1 VLDACGT
8 ATLRGMFHIELRQ
21 FPHVAREF
29 NVSAE
34 KLERVVRPWVEGNV
48 VEMGERKWAPERARL
63 TIYEG
68 PQLRPDEIG
77 MGRGWSN
84 ATRSGQDVTDRVLE
98 EAQGGGAAR
107 PGELADFKLRL
118 LAACATAPIEVR
130 ESVRLA
136 GVLAPGA
143 RASERLALAE
153 QAVWELLHTGNLRM
167 LHDGREVAPGD
178 WEPLLLAWATWGET
192 GAEQITIAVSSS

>member
-1 VLDACGT
+1 
-8 ATLRGMFHIELRQ
+8 MFHVELRQ

-29 NVSAE
+29 NLSDDQ
-34 KLERVVRPWVEGNV
+34 LERLVRPWVEGKV

-84 ATRSGQDVTDRVLE
+84 ATRSGQDVTARILQD
-98 EAQGGGAAR
+98 AQSPAAR
-107 PGELADFKLRL
+107 PGELADVKLRL
-118 LAACATAPIEVR
+118 LEACAQGPIEVR

-143 RASERLALAE
+143 RASERVALAE

-167 LHDGREVAPGD
+167 LQDGEEVTRD
-178 WEPLLLAWATWGET
+178 HWEPLLLSWATWGET
-192 GAEQITIAVSSS
+192 GAERIQVAVSS